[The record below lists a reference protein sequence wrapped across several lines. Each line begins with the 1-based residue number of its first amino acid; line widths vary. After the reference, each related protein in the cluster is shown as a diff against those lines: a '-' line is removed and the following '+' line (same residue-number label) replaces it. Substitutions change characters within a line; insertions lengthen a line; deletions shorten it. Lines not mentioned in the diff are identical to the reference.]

1 MNAFSFGARQRT
13 GPASDEP
20 RHDRPVD
27 AAWIVLEAANDLG
40 DAATVEVCRRVIDAN
55 LGGKAGSP
63 SDLRL
68 LAAYFR

>member
-1 MNAFSFGARQRT
+1 MNIIPFSPDRFGVICG
-13 GPASDEP
+13 GPAPDKSLDT
-20 RHDRPVD
+20 
-27 AAWIVLEAANDLG
+27 AWMVIEAANDLG

-55 LGGKAGSP
+55 LGGNAGSP